1 MGEDLGDPN
10 VPQDQ
15 VEVVEPDKA
24 EAEISSIVGHL
35 SVSEWARVSGFSYR
49 SLLTAI
55 QKGNLVAYRP
65 GGRYGT
71 IYVEPEAFQQWKE
84 SIRVTVDILPD
95 APRDSDVRRRVA
107 ERREERDEMSE
118 YLMQIKF

>member
-24 EAEISSIVGHL
+24 EAEISSNVGHL

-55 QKGNLVAYRP
+55 
-65 GGRYGT
+65 
-71 IYVEPEAFQQWKE
+71 QWKE